1 MEISSV
7 RSMNSMSNM
16 QTLKAV
22 STDPDIKKIQ
32 NDIANAKQQ
41 MQKLSPKEELSDPEK
56 ETERKKLKK
65 EISSLNT
72 KLKQHQEELRRSQQK
87 EIRMAK
93 QQEDQSQTKEEKAEE
108 KAQTQGTSSDKADE
122 KTLPTDKRQTLAP
135 GTVIA
140 SNSDGTV
147 IFKGNMNQDEKNSV
161 GTEEKQTD
169 ATKEKGLTEKEDKNT
184 NGDTSAKSS
193 LSSKEIYSIVS
204 ADSSVQQ
211 ASRQGNIITSTK
223 DGIAILKAEM
233 DLDEKRGT
241 DIEKKQAE
249 LEKMEKKEQRARA
262 FQSAI
267 LGEANNTMNSTA
279 KINVTGMNDKTQIQA
294 NNNAFINALR
304 ASQEET
310 QAAEQRFHISFT

>member
-7 RSMNSMSNM
+7 RSMNSMSNI

-22 STDPDIKKIQ
+22 STDPGIKKIQ

-56 ETERKKLKK
+56 ETERKELKK
-65 EISSLNT
+65 EISSLNV

-93 QQEDQSQTKEEKAEE
+93 QQEDQSQTKEEKA
-108 KAQTQGTSSDKADE
+108 DV
-122 KTLPTDKRQTLAP
+122 KTLPTDNHQMLAP
-135 GTVIA
+135 GTVIS
-140 SNSDGTV
+140 SNGDGTV
-147 IFKGNMNQDEKNSV
+147 IFKGNMNQDEKNST

-169 ATKEKGLTEKEDKNT
+169 ATKEKGITEKEDKNA
-184 NGDTSAKSS
+184 NDDTSEESS
-193 LSSKEIYSIVS
+193 LSPNKIYTIVS
-204 ADSSVQQ
+204 ADSSMQQ
-211 ASRQGNIITSTK
+211 ANRQGNIITSTK
-223 DGIAILKAEM
+223 DGIAILKSEM
-233 DLDEKRGT
+233 NLDEKRGG

-249 LEKMEKKEQRARA
+249 LEKMEKREERARA

-267 LGEANNTMNSTA
+267 LGEVNNTMNSAA

-294 NNNAFINALR
+294 NNNAFINAFR
-304 ASQEET
+304 VSQEET
-310 QAAEQRFHISFT
+310 QAAGERFHISIT

>member
-7 RSMNSMSNM
+7 RSMNSMSNI

-22 STDPDIKKIQ
+22 STDPGIKKIQ

-56 ETERKKLKK
+56 ETERKELKK
-65 EISSLNT
+65 EISSLNV

-93 QQEDQSQTKEEKAEE
+93 QQEDQSQTKEE
-108 KAQTQGTSSDKADE
+108 QADV
-122 KTLPTDKRQTLAP
+122 KTLPTDNHQTLAP
-135 GTVIA
+135 GTVIS
-140 SNSDGTV
+140 SNGDGTV
-147 IFKGNMNQDEKNSV
+147 IFKGNMNQDEKNSA

-169 ATKEKGLTEKEDKNT
+169 ATKEKGITEKEDKNA
-184 NGDTSAKSS
+184 NGDTSEESS
-193 LSSKEIYSIVS
+193 LSPNKIYTIVS
-204 ADSSVQQ
+204 ADSSMQQ
-211 ASRQGNIITSTK
+211 ANRQGNIIASTK
-223 DGIAILKAEM
+223 DGIAILKSEM
-233 DLDEKRGT
+233 NLDEKRGG

-249 LEKMEKKEQRARA
+249 LEKMEKREERARA

-267 LGEANNTMNSTA
+267 LGEANNTMNSAA

-294 NNNAFINALR
+294 NNNAFINAFR
-304 ASQEET
+304 VSQEET
-310 QAAEQRFHISFT
+310 QAAGERFHISIT